1 MNYAYTEFKSQ
12 RKSAQCLRSFFRYLI
27 LGLGVYALIAT
38 LVITFYK
45 DDPQAMIWQDR
56 EAFNKRYIAKLSI
69 ETPTNLNTVLEYLG
83 SPDLTFAKRDNE
95 EVWQIIFYRTQHIKS
110 DGITTMDEC
119 TGLLFK
125 NGELILWG
133 PSAFDAFE
141 QRG

>member
-1 MNYAYTEFKSQ
+1 MFK
-12 RKSAQCLRSFFRYLI
+12 KVFRYII

-56 EAFNKRYIAKLSI
+56 EAFNKRFIAKLSI
-69 ETPTNLNTVLEYLG
+69 EQPTNLNHVLDDLG
-83 SPDLTFAKRDNE
+83 SPDLTYAKRVE
-95 EVWQIIFYRTQHIKS
+95 ENVWQIIFYRTQHVKS

-133 PSAFDAFE
+133 PSAYETYMRRAD
-141 QRG
+141 

>member
-1 MNYAYTEFKSQ
+1 MFK
-12 RKSAQCLRSFFRYLI
+12 KVFRYLI

-83 SPDLTFAKRDNE
+83 SPDLTFAKRDNK
-95 EVWQIIFYRTQHIKS
+95 EVWQVIFYRTQHIKS

>member
-1 MNYAYTEFKSQ
+1 MFK
-12 RKSAQCLRSFFRYLI
+12 KVFRYLI

-56 EAFNKRYIAKLSI
+56 EAFNKRYIDKLTI
-69 ETPTNLNTVLEYLG
+69 ENPVNLNSVLDYLG
-83 SPDLTFAKRDNE
+83 SPDLTFAKRDKE

-119 TGLLFK
+119 SGLLFK
-125 NGELILWG
+125 NGELVLWG
-133 PSAFDAFE
+133 PSAFDAY
-141 QRG
+141 QREG

>member
-1 MNYAYTEFKSQ
+1 M
-12 RKSAQCLRSFFRYLI
+12 
-27 LGLGVYALIAT
+27 LGLGLYALIAT

-56 EAFNKRYIAKLSI
+56 ESFNNRYIEKLSLEKSI
-69 ETPTNLNTVLEYLG
+69 TLNAVLDYLG
-83 SPDLTFAKRDNE
+83 SPDLTYAKRE
-95 EVWQIIFYRTQHIKS
+95 GEQVLQIVFYRTHLVNP

-133 PSAFDAFE
+133 PGAYSKYQHHQAKA
-141 QRG
+141 

>member
-1 MNYAYTEFKSQ
+1 MFK
-12 RKSAQCLRSFFRYLI
+12 KVFRYLI

-38 LVITFYK
+38 LVINFYK

-69 ETPTNLNTVLEYLG
+69 ATPTNLNTVLEYLG
-83 SPDLTFAKRDNE
+83 SPDLTFAKRDKE

-119 TGLLFK
+119 TGLLFR
-125 NGELILWG
+125 NGQLIFWG
-133 PSAFDAFE
+133 PNALDAFE

>member
-1 MNYAYTEFKSQ
+1 MFK
-12 RKSAQCLRSFFRYLI
+12 KVFRYLI

-45 DDPQAMIWQDR
+45 DDPEAMIWQDR

-83 SPDLTFAKRDNE
+83 SPDLTFAKRDKE

>member
-1 MNYAYTEFKSQ
+1 MFKKVFQ
-12 RKSAQCLRSFFRYLI
+12 YLV

-38 LVITFYK
+38 LVIIFYK

-69 ETPTNLNTVLEYLG
+69 EQPADLNGVLDYLG
-83 SPDLTFAKRDNE
+83 SPDLTYAKRVNND
-95 EVWQIIFYRTQHIKS
+95 VWQIIFYRTQHVKS

-125 NGELILWG
+125 NGQLVLWG
-133 PSAFDAFE
+133 PSAYDRYLQE
-141 QRG
+141 S

>member
-1 MNYAYTEFKSQ
+1 MFK
-12 RKSAQCLRSFFRYLI
+12 KVFRYLI

-45 DDPQAMIWQDR
+45 DDPQAMLWQDR
-56 EAFNKRYIAKLSI
+56 EAFNKRYIAKLSVA
-69 ETPTNLNTVLEYLG
+69 TPTTLNTVLEYLG
-83 SPDLTFAKRDNE
+83 SPDLTYAKRDNDQ
-95 EVWQIIFYRTQHIKS
+95 VWQIIFYRTQHVKS

-133 PSAFDAFE
+133 PSAFDVFE
-141 QRG
+141 QHGS